1 MKKFLFVLLTI
12 SFVLLFATSLSAGKL
27 DGRGKAWLDAQTDA
41 PAMSVDGT
49 WNSDAFNDIHLVQAA
64 GSRDVT
70 GVGGGYNLTGVVSG
84 KRLYLLFASG
94 HTVEYCAV
102 LNAGSDGSLMGSY
115 SDRVTRLRLGA
126 GLCQGY
132 SRPMFMTK
140 K

>member
-1 MKKFLFVLLTI
+1 MKKYLFVL
-12 SFVLLFATSLSAGKL
+12 FVGCLVLLSAGVSQAGTL

-41 PAMSVDGT
+41 PAMIVNGT
-49 WNSDAFNDIHLVQAA
+49 WSSDVFNDIHLVQDA
-64 GSRDVT
+64 GSRNVT
-70 GVGGGYNLTGVVSG
+70 GVGYGYNLTGVVSG

-94 HTVEYCAV
+94 HTVKYCAV

-115 SDRVTRLRLGA
+115 SDRVTRLRFGA